1 MTIAH
6 YDLQRPLPPQ
16 DKCTTATDGRTYV
29 RKVRTDGLERTT
41 WPAVAVAD
49 KAGLTGH
56 PPNECRAQ
64 YFVLCARGEPR
75 DAHQDHPPVQ
85 AGSLNAKGRG
95 YCKNDVLPSNER

>member
-1 MTIAH
+1 MH
-6 YDLQRPLPPQ
+6 
-16 DKCTTATDGRTYV
+16 DGDRRTYV
-29 RKVRTDGLERTT
+29 RTEVLTDGLERTART
-41 WPAVAVAD
+41 AAAD
-49 KAGLTGH
+49 KPGLTGH

>member
-1 MTIAH
+1 MH
-6 YDLQRPLPPQ
+6 NGDR
-16 DKCTTATDGRTYV
+16 RTYV
-29 RKVRTDGLERTT
+29 RTEVRTDGLGRTART
-41 WPAVAVAD
+41 VAAD

-56 PPNECRAQ
+56 PPKRAARAN
-64 YFVLCARGEPR
+64 FVLCARGEPR